1 MQGSILYN
9 KKKGGNK
16 YTPPFLQDSQLK
28 RAKYKHFKYNKTQIK
43 LNINFFYYILYEGQN

>member
-28 RAKYKHFKYNKTQIK
+28 RAKYKHFK